1 MIFAEGF
8 LLELRCCS
16 LVHARFPE
24 GQGIDG
30 GRGLHTVQFTG
41 DAFEVRVVKAGAAV
55 VDDGNPAVEVRVLV
69 VPSDRED
76 VIGVPGKVVGKIGS
90 LNLLLA
96 GAGIVQRSEEH
107 TSELQSLT
115 NLVCRL

>member
-1 MIFAEGF
+1 AEG
-8 LLELRCCS
+8 LLWELRCCS
-16 LVHARFPE
+16 IVHDRMPD
-24 GQGIDG
+24 GQGVDG

-41 DAFEVRVVKAGAAV
+41 DEFEVRVVKAGAAV

-69 VPSDRED
+69 VPSARED

-96 GAGIVQRSEEH
+96 GAGIFQRHNEIGRAH
-107 TSELQSLT
+107 
-115 NLVCRL
+115 V